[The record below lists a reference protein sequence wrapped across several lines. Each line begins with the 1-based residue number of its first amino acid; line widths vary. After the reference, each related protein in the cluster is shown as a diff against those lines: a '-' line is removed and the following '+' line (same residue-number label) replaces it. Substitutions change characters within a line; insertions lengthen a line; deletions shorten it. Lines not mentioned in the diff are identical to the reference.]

1 MKVLLVHNYYQ
12 QPGSEDQVFAAE
24 AELLADQGHSV
35 VRYTVHN
42 DQVAEMNPL
51 NLVQATLWNKAVY
64 RELRTL
70 IYRERPQVA
79 HFHNTFPLISPAAYY
94 AAKAEGVPVVQTLHN
109 YRLLCP
115 SQGGV
120 FLRQDEVCENCLGK
134 FLPWPSIVHSCY
146 RNSKAGTVVHAMMLS
161 WHRAMQTWTTMVDI
175 YIALTEFARQKFI
188 QGGLPAEKIVVK
200 PNFVYPDPSQGEG
213 QGGYA
218 LFVGRLSPEK
228 GIDTLM
234 AAWKRLNSKVPL
246 KIVGDGPLAE
256 QVEKAAQRMPG
267 VEWLGR
273 LPKTQVLALMKDAY
287 ILLFP
292 SLWYEGFPMVI
303 AEAFAVGLPV
313 VASKLGSMSSLITPS
328 FTGLHFRPG
337 DPGDLAAQVEWAL
350 THPAELTQMCREA
363 RAEFEANYTA
373 TQNYQM
379 LMEIYE
385 RVVDSDFK
393 GLHNNERPL

>member
-12 QPGSEDQVFAAE
+12 QPGGEDQVFATE
-24 AELLADQGHSV
+24 AALLEAHGHSV

-51 NLVQATLWNKAVY
+51 SLVQTTLWNKTVY
-64 RELRTL
+64 RELRAL
-70 IYRERPQVA
+70 ICRERPQGA

-115 SQGGV
+115 SQGGF
-120 FLRQDEVCENCLGK
+120 FLRQGKVCEDCLGQ
-134 FLPWPSIVHSCY
+134 FLPWPGIVHSCY
-146 RNSKAGTVVHAMMLS
+146 RNSKAGTAVHVMMLS
-161 WHRAMQTWTTMVDI
+161 WHRAVQTWTKMVDV
-175 YIALTEFARQKFI
+175 YIALTEFAQQKFI
-188 QGGLPAEKIVVK
+188 QGGLPAEKMVVK
-200 PNFVYPDPSQGEG
+200 PNFVYPDPSSGEG

-228 GIDTLM
+228 GTDTLL
-234 AAWKRLNSKVPL
+234 AAWERLDGKVPL
-246 KIVGDGPLAE
+246 KIVGDGPLSL
-256 QVEKAAQRMPG
+256 QVDKAVQRLPE

-273 LPKTQVLALMKDAY
+273 LPKTQVLTLMKDAHVL
-287 ILLFP
+287 IFP

-313 VASKLGSMSSLITPS
+313 VASELGSMSSLIAPGR
-328 FTGLHFRPG
+328 TGLHFRPG
-337 DPGDLAAQVEWAL
+337 NPEDLAAQVEWTL
-350 THPAELTQMCREA
+350 KHPAELAQMRREA
-363 RAEFEANYTA
+363 RAEFEAKYTA
-373 TQNYQM
+373 AQNYQM

-385 RVVDSDFK
+385 RVV
-393 GLHNNERPL
+393 G